1 MAIQGVYYGLD
12 LATVTQIRT
21 EALTAIEA
29 ILKTGASYSIGGRQ
43 LTRANLQELQNTV
56 MECTVAINRLAGPRA
71 RINRT
76 FPDYSRGGRN

>member
-1 MAIQGVYYGLD
+1 MAVQGVYYGLD

-21 EALTAIEA
+21 ETLSAIEA

-56 MECTVAINRLAGPRA
+56 MECTAAIGRIGGPRT

-76 FPDYSRGGRN
+76 FPDYSNGSRI

>member
-56 MECTVAINRLAGPRA
+56 MECTVAINRIAGPRT

>member
-1 MAIQGVYYGLD
+1 MAVQGVYYGLD

-21 EALTAIEA
+21 ETLTAIEA

-56 MECTVAINRLAGPRA
+56 MECTAAINRLSGPRA

>member
-21 EALTAIEA
+21 ETLTAIEA

-56 MECTVAINRLAGPRA
+56 MECTAAINRLGGSRA

>member
-1 MAIQGVYYGLD
+1 MAVQGIYYGLD

-21 EALTAIEA
+21 DTLNAIEA

-56 MECTVAINRLAGPRA
+56 MECTAAINRLSGPRS

-76 FPDYSRGGRN
+76 FPDYSRGTRI

>member
-56 MECTVAINRLAGPRA
+56 MECTVAINRIAGPRA

>member
-21 EALTAIEA
+21 DTLTAIEA

-56 MECTVAINRLAGPRA
+56 MECTAAINRLAGPRA

-76 FPDYSRGGRN
+76 FSDYSRGGRN

>member
-1 MAIQGVYYGLD
+1 MAVQGVYYGLP

-21 EALTAIEA
+21 ETLTAIEA
-29 ILKTGASYSIGGRQ
+29 ILKTGSSYSIGGRS

-56 MECTVAINRLAGPRA
+56 MECTAAINRLGGARA

-76 FPDYSRGGRN
+76 FPDYSNGQRN

>member
-43 LTRANLQELQNTV
+43 LTRANLSELQNTV
-56 MECTVAINRLAGPRA
+56 MEATAAINRLGGQRT
-71 RINRT
+71 RITKT
-76 FPDYSRGGRN
+76 FPDFSKGGRN